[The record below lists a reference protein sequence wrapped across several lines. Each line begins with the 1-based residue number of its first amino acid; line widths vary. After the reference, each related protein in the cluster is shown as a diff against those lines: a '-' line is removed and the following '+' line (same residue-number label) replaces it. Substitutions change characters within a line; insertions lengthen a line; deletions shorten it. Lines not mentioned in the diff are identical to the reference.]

1 MAPITKNQ
9 FGVLKEGILS
19 LQDGVA
25 PLSKLGVDF
34 KITPQSIFGALP
46 GAGMAQYGNLIN
58 QMRVNQ
64 IANLALGREP
74 ISNFD
79 AFTSGDLSAT
89 RELTKRLKEAVG
101 KKEDESL
108 TRADIQN
115 AAIRA
120 FPELDLAPLEFTPE
134 QVNLANR
141 SARRDVF
148 KAGVQPFKT
157 GSALTQSGFRG
168 DYDKQSQEPYFSDDP
183 KFGGK
188 MSFADA
194 FRAGRFDD
202 VLKSPS
208 EFAEDSIKSSNIG
221 QVDRE
226 TGDFIPSKTYDPAFS
241 RAITLQSQAGN
252 VEQESPQQETFIC
265 SALYRMGLLPRN
277 IYLCDVIY
285 GKNINFYTYKGYA
298 VWGKWFAKQIS
309 KKQTLYKIFSP
320 FFIRWAEQMA
330 YEVSKG
336 KYGKNNTFVRIIK
349 RIGEKLNYTIGWISE
364 RRPKWNTQ

>member
-9 FGVLKEGILS
+9 FGVLKEGLLS
-19 LQDGVA
+19 LQGGVS

-34 KITPQSIFGALP
+34 KLTPSAIFGALP

-64 IANLALGREP
+64 IANLALGNEP

-89 RELTKRLKEAVG
+89 KELTKRIKDAVG
-101 KKEDESL
+101 KKEDEQL

-120 FPELDLAPLEFTPE
+120 FPDLDLAPLEFTPE

-141 SARRDVF
+141 DAQRDVF
-148 KAGVQPFKT
+148 KAGVQPFRT
-157 GSALTQSGFRG
+157 GSALRQSGFRG
-168 DYDKQSQEPYFSDDP
+168 DYTKQSQEPYFSDDP

-188 MSFADA
+188 MDFADA

-202 VLKSPS
+202 VLKSPA
-208 EFAEDSIKSSNIG
+208 EFAEDTIESSNIG
-221 QVDRE
+221 QVDRK
-226 TGDFIPSKTYDPAFS
+226 TGDFIPSSSYDPAFS
-241 RAITLQSQAGN
+241 RAVTLQSQKNLDKEEGP
-252 VEQESPQQETFIC
+252 PQQETFIC
-265 SALYRMGLLPRN
+265 SVLYRMGLLPRN

-285 GKNINFYTYKGYA
+285 GKQINFYTYKGYEL
-298 VWGKWFAKQIS
+298 WGKWFAKKLQNN
-309 KKQTLYKIFSP
+309 KIVFNIFYA
-320 FFIRWAEQMA
+320 FFVRWANQMA
-330 YEVSKG
+330 YEVSGG
-336 KYGKNNTFVRIIK
+336 KYGKNNPIVKVIK
-349 RIGEKLNYTIGWISE
+349 GMGEKITYTIGWINE
-364 RRPKWNTQ
+364 RRPKWK